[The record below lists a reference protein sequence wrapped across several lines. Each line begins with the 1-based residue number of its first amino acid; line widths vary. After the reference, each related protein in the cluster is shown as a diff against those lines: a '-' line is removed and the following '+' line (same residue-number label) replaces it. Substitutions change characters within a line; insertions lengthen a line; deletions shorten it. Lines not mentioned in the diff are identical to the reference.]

1 MTPTSLNPDPKS
13 LTLPSPGVLDAAA
26 QIDRTPG
33 ATMIARSKAVEAK
46 SKAKRALNCKSSPGM
61 SPGKAVAPKS
71 GKKGMH

>member
-46 SKAKRALNCKSSPGM
+46 RALNCKSSPGM